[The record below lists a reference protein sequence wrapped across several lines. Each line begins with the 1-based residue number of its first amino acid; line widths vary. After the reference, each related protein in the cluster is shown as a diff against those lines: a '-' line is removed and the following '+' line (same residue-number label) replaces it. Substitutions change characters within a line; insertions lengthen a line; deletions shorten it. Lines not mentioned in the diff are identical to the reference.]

1 LCHRIIEALEL
12 LLTVQIAC
20 NYDTKPLFKDKSNLE
35 ELLLVDFLMDGVLNE
50 DFCEFIE
57 LFLWQYQKEIP
68 AKYFLP
74 ADFLQ
79 VFKAR

>member
-1 LCHRIIEALEL
+1 
-12 LLTVQIAC
+12 
-20 NYDTKPLFKDKSNLE
+20 
-35 ELLLVDFLMDGVLNE
+35 MDGVLNE

>member
-1 LCHRIIEALEL
+1 
-12 LLTVQIAC
+12 
-20 NYDTKPLFKDKSNLE
+20 
-35 ELLLVDFLMDGVLNE
+35 MDGVLNE

-57 LFLWQYQKEIP
+57 LFLWQYQKEIK